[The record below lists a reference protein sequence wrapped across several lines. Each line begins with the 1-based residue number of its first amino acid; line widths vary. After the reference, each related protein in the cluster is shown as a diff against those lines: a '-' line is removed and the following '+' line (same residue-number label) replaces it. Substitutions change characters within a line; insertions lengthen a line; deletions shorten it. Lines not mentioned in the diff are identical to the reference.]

1 MDVHMM
7 AADLD
12 RRFGGQNVFR
22 YLAEGLSDNPNMTGV
37 FDLSRNPSPCRGVGI
52 GSEIAYKDVDARFGE
67 PLRWAVS
74 VASASDD
81 DVSVVKLKKI
91 LTKDTYPSLQEK
103 DIEQRGNCLFIST
116 RRIGLMDLRSYARR
130 CKCELVVRLEGVP

>member
-67 PLRWAVS
+67 PSEMGRV
-74 VASASDD
+74 
-81 DVSVVKLKKI
+81 
-91 LTKDTYPSLQEK
+91 
-103 DIEQRGNCLFIST
+103 RG
-116 RRIGLMDLRSYARR
+116 IGVRRR
-130 CKCELVVRLEGVP
+130 CVCR